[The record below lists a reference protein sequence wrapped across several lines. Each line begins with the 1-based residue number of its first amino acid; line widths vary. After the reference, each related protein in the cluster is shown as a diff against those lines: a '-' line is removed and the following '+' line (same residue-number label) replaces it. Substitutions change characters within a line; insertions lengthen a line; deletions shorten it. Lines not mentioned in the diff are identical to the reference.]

1 MRKIINTQKNCL
13 CHGSHDDQGG
23 RKIRD
28 FTLPIGKE
36 KYEIKIISNVHTYD
50 FHVVAIRAEKDTP
63 QFFYTIGLY
72 YQYQHPELLI
82 MGMEVNDAHAIL
94 MNAHELI
101 KNGGTIAPWTTSE
114 TLSIMPLKAVPI
126 HVSDYKQFLG
136 FGMWFY
142 RSLQGSR
149 PDSFPA
155 IQLVASDLPR
165 DPGVN
170 AQIRLSA

>member
-1 MRKIINTQKNCL
+1 MSEIINTSKECFRSA
-13 CHGSHDDQGG
+13 SHDDLGG

-28 FTLPIGKE
+28 FIFQIGRE
-36 KYEIKIISNVHTYD
+36 KSEINIIANVRTYD
-50 FHVVAIRAEKDTP
+50 FHIVAIRAEKDTP

-82 MGMEVNDAHAIL
+82 MGMEVNAAHAIL
-94 MNAHELI
+94 MNAYEFI
-101 KNGGTIAPWTTSE
+101 KNGGTIAPWTTAQ

-155 IQLVASDLPR
+155 IQLVWSDLPG
-165 DPGVN
+165 DPSVN
-170 AQIRLSA
+170 AQIR